1 MHTGASKPVKKG
13 EPILIRGYSK
23 IEENITQF
31 TTAKQFKDANGK
43 KDLLRGHKCSRPE
56 NVYYEGKYWLP
67 NGSKLMV
74 IYNHLQNNWQVYIPT
89 LETFCGDQ
97 IPTACRIIKLI
108 DTIAYLLASI
118 QMKSQRSN
126 TISQYSYNIPEH
138 CPSPSVSDSDNDQT
152 GEQNCPSPSV
162 SDSGNIQR
170 KKGGEEEEE
179 EEQEKEEEEGK
190 KKKQAVV
197 LWNIDDDVD
206 PKEVNQF
213 CQQQTEKFFNKD
225 FDKTTRVQ
233 KKYQTA
239 NKIVKR
245 EKQKALNSIK
255 KNHRSPISFAT
266 KVIFCLKYENGKS
279 NKDAW
284 NWCKLN
290 GFNVGKSHT
299 SCHRWSQKGS
309 QYWLKKLAESGINGQ
324 KFSFCMIIIIGR
336 FNIYS

>member
-1 MHTGASKPVKKG
+1 MHTGPSKPVKKG
-13 EPILIRGYSK
+13 EPILIRGYGK

-31 TTAKQFKDANGK
+31 TTAKVFTDVNGK
-43 KDLLRGHKCSRPE
+43 KDLLRGHKCFRPE

-67 NGSKLMV
+67 NGNKLMV
-74 IYNHLQNNWQVYIPT
+74 IYNHLQADWQVYIAT

-152 GEQNCPSPSV
+152 GNKQDCPSPSV
-162 SDSGNIQR
+162 SDSDNDQR
-170 KKGGEEEEE
+170 KKGEEER
-179 EEQEKEEEEGK
+179 KK

-197 LWNIDDDVD
+197 LWDIDDDVD
-206 PKEVNQF
+206 QKEVNQF

-239 NKIVKR
+239 NKIVRR

-324 KFSFCMIIIIGR
+324 KFSFCIIIIIIIIIGR
-336 FNIYS
+336 FNIMMN